1 MRATIK
7 DIVKYTGFSTTTIS
21 LILNGKG
28 DRFPEKTKE
37 IIYKAV
43 EELNYRPNQVA
54 VGLVKKQTKT
64 IGLVISDIR
73 NVFFS
78 NLAKGVEDKC
88 REYGWN
94 LMLCNTSDMHSRDIE
109 YIKVLADKGVGGI
122 LFAMSADSDYDK
134 AVESLDLMEKLKIPY
149 VMVDRTVTGR
159 NCCIVKTDHF
169 KGGYLAAQ
177 HLIKLGHKRIA
188 CVTGPNYL
196 NDTVSRLSGY
206 KQALK
211 ENNIEFDPELVIE
224 GHYDIEG
231 GIKAVQKLEN
241 KDFSAIFAFNDL
253 SAYGVYKQLKFKDFV
268 VPDDISL
275 VGYDNIFFSDL
286 LDVPLTSINQ
296 PVYDIASKAVEL
308 IVDKNITDDKARE
321 FIFKPE
327 LVIRNSTRFKYD

>member
-7 DIVKYTGFSTTTIS
+7 DIERHTGFSTTTIS

-37 IIYKAV
+37 IIIAAV
-43 EELNYRPNQVA
+43 EELGYRPNQVA

-94 LMLCNTSDMHSRDIE
+94 LILCNTSDMHSRDIE
-109 YIKVLADKGVGGI
+109 YINVLADKGVGGI
-122 LFAMSADSDYDK
+122 LFAMAADSSYEK

-149 VMVDRTVTGR
+149 VMIDRSIVGR
-159 NCCIVKTDHF
+159 ECSIVKTDHY
-169 KGGYLAAQ
+169 KGGYLATK
-177 HLIKLGHKRIA
+177 HLIDLGHENIA
-188 CVTGPNYL
+188 CVTGPRHL
-196 NDTVSRLSGY
+196 KDTVSRLSGY
-206 KQALK
+206 RQAL
-211 ENNIEFDPELVIE
+211 EESNIEYNPGLIRE
-224 GHYDIEG
+224 GHYDIDG
-231 GIKAVQKLEN
+231 GIKAVRELEG
-241 KDFSAIFAFNDL
+241 KDYSAVFAFNDL
-253 SAYGVYKQLKFKDFV
+253 SAYGVYKQLKSQNLV
-268 VPDDISL
+268 IPDDISL

-296 PVYDIASKAVEL
+296 PVYEIASKAVKLIIDKKKFGNKPSEHIFEPEL
-308 IVDKNITDDKARE
+308 IVRKSTITRKN
-321 FIFKPE
+321 
-327 LVIRNSTRFKYD
+327 